1 MCSFRSIAPQNQKL
15 ATLPVSPALG
25 LISVFDLLCLEA
37 KPRMAYGAM
46 DGTPFSTEFDAYPP
60 RTERVPLHCPT
71 RFRISSKHRK
81 TRTPRATREKLQLLW
96 GDLLQAAVRDPGLL
110 LDAYSRFH
118 GYSLGN
124 RLAALWQCHSRGLE
138 PGPIHTYQGWKQLG
152 YQVKS
157 GEKALWLCMPLT
169 RQVSGDGKTEKPY
182 RNGKQSQGPTT
193 RANGQ
198 RPTAAPTAANQK
210 QMRTKPKRR

>member
-1 MCSFRSIAPQNQKL
+1 M
-15 ATLPVSPALG
+15 
-25 LISVFDLLCLEA
+25 
-37 KPRMAYGAM
+37 
-46 DGTPFSTEFDAYPP
+46 
-60 RTERVPLHCPT
+60 
-71 RFRISSKHRK
+71 
-81 TRTPRATREKLQLLW
+81 
-96 GDLLQAAVRDPGLL
+96 RDPGLL

-169 RQVSGDGKTEKPY
+169 RQVSGDGKDRKTLPQ
-182 RNGKQSQGPTT
+182 RQASQGPPTSQ
-193 RANGQ
+193 RPPHNGSANGSE
-198 RPTAAPTAANQK
+198 AKANEDEAK
-210 QMRTKPKRR
+210 TTVISAFLWKPHWFVLSQTEPMPGQEVQPLETPALGVWHKAKALQTLGITEIPFDFVGRQLSGLRQGAEHCGVAVGGFALQNALSRDGAHRFGPYAEWRMH

>member
-1 MCSFRSIAPQNQKL
+1 MLGQTKDGLWSNGRNPLLNRIRRPN
-15 ATLPVSPALG
+15 PA
-25 LISVFDLLCLEA
+25 S
-37 KPRMAYGAM
+37 
-46 DGTPFSTEFDAYPP
+46 
-60 RTERVPLHCPT
+60 PT
-71 RFRISSKHRK
+71 RSTPLPYPLPNLLKTPKNK
-81 TRTPRATREKLQLLW
+81 TRERREKLQLQW

-169 RQVSGDGKTEKPY
+169 RQVSGDGKAQRKPY
-182 RNGKQSQGPTT
+182 RNGKSHKGHTNEPTAT
-193 RANGQ
+193 RH
-198 RPTAAPTAANQK
+198 PTAATQ
-210 QMRTKPKRR
+210 TKATRPKRG